1 MSSVAISG
9 HGVPK
14 QRWLHILLPIMI
26 LCIVSYVDRTNIS
39 FAIPGGMSK
48 DLEMTA
54 SFAGFAAGI
63 FFIGYLFLQVPGGQ
77 IASRGAAKKFLTWSM
92 VAWGIISILTA
103 FINSQTQL
111 LILRF
116 ILGVAE
122 GGCSRLR

>member
-1 MSSVAISG
+1 M
-9 HGVPK
+9 PK

-63 FFIGYLFLQVPGGQ
+63 FFEIGYLFLQVPGGQ
-77 IASRGAAKKFLTWSM
+77 IASDEAP
-92 VAWGIISILTA
+92 
-103 FINSQTQL
+103 
-111 LILRF
+111 LRSF
-116 ILGVAE
+116 
-122 GGCSRLR
+122 

>member
-1 MSSVAISG
+1 
-9 HGVPK
+9 
-14 QRWLHILLPIMI
+14 
-26 LCIVSYVDRTNIS
+26 
-39 FAIPGGMSK
+39 
-48 DLEMTA
+48 
-54 SFAGFAAGI
+54 
-63 FFIGYLFLQVPGGQ
+63 
-77 IASRGAAKKFLTWSM
+77 M